1 MRGPLWRGRTQRVG
15 DVGCAAA
22 PARQRDGGALSTRRF
37 LGKLVGAVL
46 GWLLLRHPFGVV
58 LGVLL
63 GHGVDAGWF
72 AWRTPP
78 PVPPAPP
85 PPSDDPFAVL
95 GVASSASD
103 AEIDRAYRQ
112 LMGRFHPDR
121 VGGAA
126 DDIRAVAEVRAREIN
141 AAYDRIC
148 ARRRPRR

>member
-1 MRGPLWRGRTQRVG
+1 MNGV
-15 DVGCAAA
+15 
-22 PARQRDGGALSTRRF
+22 RF
-37 LGKLVGAVL
+37 LGKLFGAVL

-58 LGVLL
+58 LGVLI

-72 AWRTPP
+72 ALRQPSH
-78 PVPPAPP
+78 APP
-85 PPSDDPFAVL
+85 PPPPAPRPRDDPFAVL

-126 DDIRAVAEVRAREIN
+126 DEIRAVAEVRAREIN

>member
-1 MRGPLWRGRTQRVG
+1 VSGVRW
-15 DVGCAAA
+15 
-22 PARQRDGGALSTRRF
+22 
-37 LGKLVGAVL
+37 LGKLIGAVL

-58 LGVLL
+58 IGVLL

-72 AWRTPP
+72 ALRQPSRPP
-78 PVPPAPP
+78 PP
-85 PPSDDPFAVL
+85 PPSRPQAPDDPFAVL

-121 VGGAA
+121 VSGAA

-141 AAYDRIC
+141 AAYDRIRD
-148 ARRRPRR
+148 RRRPRR

>member
-1 MRGPLWRGRTQRVG
+1 MSGV
-15 DVGCAAA
+15 
-22 PARQRDGGALSTRRF
+22 RF
-37 LGKLVGAVL
+37 LGKLIGAVL

-58 LGVLL
+58 IGVLL

-72 AWRTPP
+72 ALRQPSRTPP
-78 PVPPAPP
+78 P
-85 PPSDDPFAVL
+85 PPSRPPLDDAFAVL

-103 AEIDRAYRQ
+103 ADIDRAYRQ

-126 DDIRAVAEVRAREIN
+126 DDVRAVAEVRAREIN

-148 ARRRPRR
+148 ARRRARR

>member
-1 MRGPLWRGRTQRVG
+1 MSGVRY
-15 DVGCAAA
+15 
-22 PARQRDGGALSTRRF
+22 
-37 LGKLVGAVL
+37 LGKLLGAVL

-72 AWRTPP
+72 ALRQPSRA
-78 PVPPAPP
+78 PAPP
-85 PPSDDPFAVL
+85 PPPAPKDDPFAIL

-121 VGGAA
+121 VGGEA
-126 DDIRAVAEVRAREIN
+126 DEVRAVAEVRAREIN

>member
-1 MRGPLWRGRTQRVG
+1 MSGL
-15 DVGCAAA
+15 
-22 PARQRDGGALSTRRF
+22 RF

-72 AWRTPP
+72 ALRQPSRVPP
-78 PVPPAPP
+78 PAPPAPP
-85 PPSDDPFAVL
+85 PPIDDPFAVL

-103 AEIDRAYRQ
+103 AEVDRAYRQ

-121 VGGAA
+121 VSGAA
-126 DDIRAVAEVRAREIN
+126 DEIRAVAEVRAREIN